1 MPQNVISTLI
11 KLLVASL
18 VVGLV
23 LSFFDID
30 PKNLIANFGKTIQDI
45 FSLAADWISKAV
57 KYVLLGAIIVLP
69 IWAIVFGFGKLTGK
83 KKTGA

>member
-30 PKNLIANFGKTIQDI
+30 PRELIANFGKTIQDV
-45 FSLAADWISKAV
+45 FDLLSGWVAGAV
-57 KYVLLGAIIVLP
+57 KYVLLGAVIVVP
-69 IWAIVFGFGKLTGK
+69 IWAIVFFFGKLTGK
-83 KKTGA
+83 KSG